1 MQQSSFFK
9 SFLILFLAAILF
21 VVAKP
26 YLPKKLFPEQQATA
40 NQVVDSTVIE
50 AISEAE
56 ATDELNYAEADSMG
70 NQPIVYVDESG
81 IQFPSETAQSYTGNQ
96 HLISF
101 YEKLRLLE
109 SNPSQSVRIAYFG
122 DSMTDG
128 DLIVQDLRSA
138 FQSQFGGTGVGFVP
152 LVSES
157 AGSRSSV
164 KHSFGGSWKDQNFV
178 TSKYSRYAFGI
189 NGHVFYPTDSLA
201 WVRYE
206 AGRQA
211 NVASLPNPTLFYG
224 SSRKNGRLKVTYG
237 KDSLWYKLDGNL
249 ALNTLRIGKS
259 DLKKFRADFIEA
271 DSIPIYGFN
280 FDNGK
285 GVHIDNFSQRGNS
298 GMPLSKLNPQLLN
311 QFQKKLGYDLIILHY
326 GTNVLNYG
334 TKNYNWYQRG
344 MQKAI
349 ANLRAGFPGVPI
361 LLISAAD
368 KATKYDME
376 MRTDSAVVP
385 LTLAQRK
392 LAVETR
398 SGFIN
403 LFELMG
409 GNGSMVRWVDE
420 VPALANKDYTHFNF
434 RGAKKVASLFY
445 QKLQSGFIT
454 YKRLK
459 SKVATEAVLPE
470 NDSIP
475 DEEM

>member
-9 SFLILFLAAILF
+9 SFLIVFFAAILF

-26 YLPKKLFPEQQATA
+26 YLPKKLFPEQQTTS
-40 NQVVDSTVIE
+40 NQVVDSTALE
-50 AISEAE
+50 ALSEAE
-56 ATDELNYAEADSMG
+56 NTSELYFSEADSLG
-70 NQPIVYVDESG
+70 NQPITYVDESG
-81 IQFPSETAQSYTGNQ
+81 IQFPDETAQTYTGNQ
-96 HLISF
+96 HLVSF

-109 SNPSQSVRIAYFG
+109 SNPNQSVRIAYFG

-128 DLIVQDLRSA
+128 DFIVQDLRSA
-138 FQSQFGGTGVGFVP
+138 FQSEFGGEGVGFVP

-164 KHSFGGSWKDQNFV
+164 KHTFGGSWKDINFV
-178 TSKYSRYAFGI
+178 TSKSNRYAFGI

-224 SSRKNGRLKVTYG
+224 ASRKNGRLKVTYG
-237 KDSLWYKLDGNL
+237 KDSLLYRLDGGMP
-249 ALNTLRIGKS
+249 LNTLRIGKS
-259 DLKKFRADFIEA
+259 DLKKFRADFIDS
-271 DSIPIYGFN
+271 DSIPVYGFN
-280 FDNGK
+280 FDDGK

-298 GMPLSKLNPQLLN
+298 GMPLSKLNPQLMG
-311 QFQKKLGYDLIILHY
+311 QFQRKLGYDLIILHY

-334 TKNYNWYQRG
+334 TKNYNWYLRG

-361 LLISAAD
+361 LVISAAD

-409 GNGSMVRWVDE
+409 GAQSMVQWVEE

-434 RGAKKVASLFY
+434 RGAKKVAGLFY
-445 QKLQSGFIT
+445 QKLIAGFST

-459 SKVATEAVLPE
+459 SKINTEAIMPE